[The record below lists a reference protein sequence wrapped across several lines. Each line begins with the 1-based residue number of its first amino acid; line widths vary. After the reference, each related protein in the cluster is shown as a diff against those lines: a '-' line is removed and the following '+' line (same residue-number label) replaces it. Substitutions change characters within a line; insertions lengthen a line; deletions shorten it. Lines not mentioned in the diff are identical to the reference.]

1 MGETKSLYIL
11 NANWWLYFEE
21 KAQYISYIEHGEFSN
36 WRKIVSMPFLYQ
48 WYHLTDD
55 CTFSSIT
62 SYELNCRIRSIKFN
76 DQDVI
81 TIIRLLKSIRY
92 MDMMIQLGSV
102 EAPKTVALICK
113 KWLKSRTVWKNVFPI
128 RKRVANNMFCKS
140 VRKILRGLF

>member
-21 KAQYISYIEHGEFSN
+21 KAQYISYIEHGEISN
-36 WRKIVSMPFLYQ
+36 WRKIISMPFLYQ
-48 WYHLTDD
+48 WCHLTDD

-92 MDMMIQLGSV
+92 MDMMIQLRSV
-102 EAPKTVALICK
+102 EAPKAVALICK
-113 KWLKSRTVWKNVFPI
+113 KWLKSRTVWK
-128 RKRVANNMFCKS
+128 RMANNMFCKS
-140 VRKILRGLF
+140 VGKILRGLF